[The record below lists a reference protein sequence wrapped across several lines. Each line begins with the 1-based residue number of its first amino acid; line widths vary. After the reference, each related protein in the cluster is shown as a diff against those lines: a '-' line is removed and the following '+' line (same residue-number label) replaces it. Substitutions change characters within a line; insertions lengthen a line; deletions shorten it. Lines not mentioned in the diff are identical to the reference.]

1 MDEIIHCLAVDDEA
15 PALRVLEQYISQR
28 TDLRLEARFRNP
40 VEARQWLATNEVQI
54 LFLDIRM
61 PQETGI
67 EMLLQL
73 DKKPAV
79 IFTTAFADYAADA
92 FDLAAVDYL
101 RKPFSFERFS
111 AAVDRAKDYLMLT
124 SGKHPIQQE
133 EGVLVIKS
141 GNGMQKIRFS
151 EIQYVEAY
159 QEYVKI
165 FTDTAKYMTYERMKN
180 IELIL
185 PSSHFMRIHR
195 SYIVALNRIKSVQN
209 HTAVLEQAS
218 LPVSREMKEKLMN
231 AVFGK

>member
-1 MDEIIHCLAVDDEA
+1 MAEIIHCLAVDDEA

-28 TDLRLEARFRNP
+28 NDLVLEARFRNP
-40 VEARQWLATNEVQI
+40 VEARQWLATNTVDI

-73 DKKPAV
+73 EKKPAV
-79 IFTTAFADYAADA
+79 IFTTAYADYAADA

-101 RKPFSFERFS
+101 RKPFSFERFTV
-111 AAVDRAKDYLMLT
+111 AVDRAKDYLMLS
-124 SGKHPIQQE
+124 SGKHPMQQE

-141 GNGMQKIRFS
+141 GNGLLKIRFS

-180 IELIL
+180 IEAIL
-185 PSSHFMRIHR
+185 PAAQFMRIHR

-209 HTAVLEQAS
+209 HSAVLENIS
-218 LPVSREMKEKLMN
+218 LPVSRDLKEKLMQT
-231 AVFGK
+231 VFGK

>member
-1 MDEIIHCLAVDDEA
+1 MVEIIRCLAVDDEA

-28 TDLRLEARFRNP
+28 NDLMLEARFRNP
-40 VEARQWLATNEVQI
+40 VEARQWLATNPVQI

-73 DKKPAV
+73 EKKPAV

-111 AAVDRAKDYLMLT
+111 IAVDRAKDYLVYS
-124 SGKHPIQQE
+124 SGKHPMQQE
-133 EGVLVIKS
+133 EGVLIIKS
-141 GNGMQKIRFS
+141 GNGLLKIRFS

-165 FTDTAKYMTYERMKN
+165 FTDSGRHITYERMKN
-180 IELIL
+180 IEAIL
-185 PSSHFMRIHR
+185 PPSQFMRVHR
-195 SYIVALNRIKSVQN
+195 SFIVALNRIKSVQN
-209 HTAVLEQAS
+209 HTAVLENIS
-218 LPVSREMKEKLMN
+218 IPVSRELKDKLMKL
-231 AVFGK
+231 AFGK